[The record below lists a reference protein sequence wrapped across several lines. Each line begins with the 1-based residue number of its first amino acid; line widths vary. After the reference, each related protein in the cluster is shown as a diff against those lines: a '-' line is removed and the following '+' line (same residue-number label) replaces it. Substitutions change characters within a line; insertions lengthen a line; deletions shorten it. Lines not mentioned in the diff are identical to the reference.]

1 MNPLFAWLD
10 QIDRSILYFIN
21 DTLSN
26 QIFDLFFTTIT
37 NEHLWAIPVLI
48 GLLALIVRGGK
59 RGKIAAVLG
68 LIAASVTDVT
78 VVEII
83 KPAIGRLRP
92 SHALEETIN
101 LLVPKGGRYGFVS
114 AHAANIFAGTTVL
127 SYFYKQWK
135 KPLLFLAFSVAL
147 SRIYVGVHYPGD
159 VLFGGLFGYGMAWV
173 IITLWVFLKMR
184 ELKRGRTWVRYN
196 YN

>member
-59 RGKIAAVLG
+59 RGKIAAVLV
-68 LIAASVTDVT
+68 LIAASATDAT

-92 SHALEETIN
+92 SHALEDTIN

-135 KPLLFLAFSVAL
+135 KPLLFLAFSVAV
-147 SRIYVGVHYPGD
+147 SRVYVGVHYPGD

-173 IITLWVFLKMR
+173 IITLWIFLKMR
-184 ELKRGRTWVRYN
+184 ELKRGRTWVRYS
-196 YN
+196 

>member
-21 DTLSN
+21 DNLSN
-26 QIFDLFFTTIT
+26 PIFDLFFTTIT

-48 GLLALIVRGGK
+48 GLMALIVRGGK
-59 RGKIAAVLG
+59 RGKIAAVLV
-68 LIAASVTDVT
+68 LIAASATDKT

-92 SHALEETIN
+92 SHALGDTIN

-127 SYFYKQWK
+127 SYFYEQWK
-135 KPLLFLAFSVAL
+135 KPLLFLAFSVAV
-147 SRIYVGVHYPGD
+147 SRVYVGVHYPGD

-173 IITLWVFLKMR
+173 IITVWVFLKMR
-184 ELKRGRTWVRYN
+184 ELKRGRTWVRYS
-196 YN
+196 

>member
-59 RGKIAAVLG
+59 RGKIAAVLV
-68 LIAASVTDVT
+68 LIAASATDAT

-92 SHALEETIN
+92 SHALEDTIN
-101 LLVPKGGRYGFVS
+101 LLVPRGGRYGFVS

-147 SRIYVGVHYPGD
+147 SRVYVGVHYPGD
-159 VLFGGLFGYGMAWV
+159 VLFGGLFGYGMAWLV
-173 IITLWVFLKMR
+173 ITLWVLLKMR
-184 ELKRGRTWVRYN
+184 ELKRGRTWVRYS
-196 YN
+196 

>member
-59 RGKIAAVLG
+59 RGKIAAVLV
-68 LIAASVTDVT
+68 LIAASATDAT

-92 SHALEETIN
+92 SHALEDTIN

-147 SRIYVGVHYPGD
+147 SRVYVGVHYPGD

-173 IITLWVFLKMR
+173 IITLWIFLKMR
-184 ELKRGRTWVRYN
+184 ELKRGHTWVRYS
-196 YN
+196 

>member
-59 RGKIAAVLG
+59 RGKIAAVLV
-68 LIAASVTDVT
+68 LIAASATDAT

-92 SHALEETIN
+92 SHALEDTIN

-147 SRIYVGVHYPGD
+147 SRVYVGVHYPGD

-173 IITLWVFLKMR
+173 IITVWVFLKMR
-184 ELKRGRTWVRYN
+184 ELKRGRTWVRYS
-196 YN
+196 

>member
-1 MNPLFAWLD
+1 MNHLLEWLD
-10 QIDRSILYFIN
+10 QIDRSILYIIN
-21 DTLSN
+21 DTLAN
-26 QIFDLFFTTIT
+26 PIFDLFFTTIT

-59 RGKIAAVLG
+59 RGKIAAVLV
-68 LIAASVTDVT
+68 LIAASATDAT

-92 SHALEETIN
+92 SHALEDTIN

-147 SRIYVGVHYPGD
+147 SRVYVGVHYPGD
-159 VLFGGLFGYGMAWV
+159 VLFGGLFGYGMAWLV
-173 IITLWVFLKMR
+173 ITLWVLLKMR
-184 ELKRGRTWVRYN
+184 ELKRGRTWVRYS
-196 YN
+196 

>member
-59 RGKIAAVLG
+59 RGKIAAVLV
-68 LIAASVTDVT
+68 LIAASATDAT

-92 SHALEETIN
+92 SHALGDTIN

-127 SYFYKQWK
+127 SYFYEQWK

-147 SRIYVGVHYPGD
+147 SRVYVGVHYPGD
-159 VLFGGLFGYGMAWV
+159 VLFGGLFGYGMAWLV
-173 IITLWVFLKMR
+173 ITLWVLLKMR
-184 ELKRGRTWVRYN
+184 ELKRGRTWVRYS
-196 YN
+196 

>member
-1 MNPLFAWLD
+1 MNTSLEWLN

-21 DTLSN
+21 NNLSN
-26 QIFDLFFTTIT
+26 PIFDLFFTTIT

-48 GLLALIVRGGK
+48 GLMVLIIRGGK
-59 RGKIAAVLG
+59 RGKIAAVLV
-68 LIAASVTDVT
+68 LIAASATDKT

-92 SHALEETIN
+92 SHALGDTIN

-127 SYFYKQWK
+127 SYFYEQWK
-135 KPLLFLAFSVAL
+135 KPLLFLAFSVAV
-147 SRIYVGVHYPGD
+147 SRVYVGVHYPGD

-173 IITLWVFLKMR
+173 IITVWVFLKMR
-184 ELKRGRTWVRYN
+184 ELKRGRTWVRYS
-196 YN
+196 

>member
-1 MNPLFAWLD
+1 MNPSLAWLD

-59 RGKIAAVLG
+59 RGKIAAVLV
-68 LIAASVTDVT
+68 LIAASATDAT

-92 SHALEETIN
+92 SHALEDTIN
-101 LLVPKGGRYGFVS
+101 LLVPRGGRYGFVS

-127 SYFYKQWK
+127 SYFYTQWK

-147 SRIYVGVHYPGD
+147 SRVYVGVHYPGD
-159 VLFGGLFGYGMAWV
+159 VLFGGLFGYGMAWLV
-173 IITLWVFLKMR
+173 ITLWVLLKMR
-184 ELKRGRTWVRYN
+184 ELKRGRTWVRYS
-196 YN
+196 

>member
-1 MNPLFAWLD
+1 MNTSLEWLN

-21 DTLSN
+21 NNLSN
-26 QIFDLFFTTIT
+26 PIFDLFFTTIT

-48 GLLALIVRGGK
+48 GLMALIVRGGK
-59 RGKIAAVLG
+59 RGKIAAVLV
-68 LIAASVTDVT
+68 LIAASTTDKT

-92 SHALEETIN
+92 SHALGDTIN

-135 KPLLFLAFSVAL
+135 KPLLFLAFSVAV
-147 SRIYVGVHYPGD
+147 SRVYVGVHYPGD

-173 IITLWVFLKMR
+173 IITVWVFLKMR
-184 ELKRGRTWVRYN
+184 ELKRGRTWVRYS
-196 YN
+196 

>member
-37 NEHLWAIPVLI
+37 NEHLWAIPALI

-59 RGKIAAVLG
+59 RGKIAAVLV
-68 LIAASVTDVT
+68 LIAASATDAT

-92 SHALEETIN
+92 SHALEDTIN

-147 SRIYVGVHYPGD
+147 SRVYVGVHYPGD
-159 VLFGGLFGYGMAWV
+159 VLFGGLFGYGMAWLV
-173 IITLWVFLKMR
+173 ITLWVLLKMR
-184 ELKRGRTWVRYN
+184 ELKRGRTWVRYS
-196 YN
+196 

>member
-1 MNPLFAWLD
+1 MNTSLEWLN

-21 DTLSN
+21 NNLSN
-26 QIFDLFFTTIT
+26 PIFDLFFTTIT

-48 GLLALIVRGGK
+48 GLMALIVRGGK
-59 RGKIAAVLG
+59 RGKIAAVLV
-68 LIAASVTDVT
+68 LIAASATDKT

-92 SHALEETIN
+92 SHALGDTIN

-127 SYFYKQWK
+127 SYFYEQWK
-135 KPLLFLAFSVAL
+135 KPLLFLAFSVAV
-147 SRIYVGVHYPGD
+147 SRVYVGVHYPGD

-173 IITLWVFLKMR
+173 IITVWVFLKMR
-184 ELKRGRTWVRYN
+184 ELKRGRTWVRYG
-196 YN
+196 

>member
-1 MNPLFAWLD
+1 MNTSLEWLN

-21 DTLSN
+21 NNLSN
-26 QIFDLFFTTIT
+26 PIFDLFFTTIT

-48 GLLALIVRGGK
+48 GLMALIVRGGK
-59 RGKIAAVLG
+59 RGKIAAVLV
-68 LIAASVTDVT
+68 LIAASATDKT

-92 SHALEETIN
+92 SHALGDTIN

-127 SYFYKQWK
+127 SYFYEQWK
-135 KPLLFLAFSVAL
+135 KPLLFLAFSVAV
-147 SRIYVGVHYPGD
+147 SRVYVGVHYPGD

-173 IITLWVFLKMR
+173 IITVWVFLKMR
-184 ELKRGRTWVRYN
+184 ELKRGRTWVRYS
-196 YN
+196 

>member
-48 GLLALIVRGGK
+48 GLLALIVRGGN
-59 RGKIAAVLG
+59 RGKIAAVLV
-68 LIAASVTDVT
+68 LIAASATDAT

-92 SHALEETIN
+92 SHALEDTIN

-147 SRIYVGVHYPGD
+147 SRVYVGVHYPGD

-173 IITLWVFLKMR
+173 MITLWIFLKMR
-184 ELKRGRTWVRYN
+184 ELKRGRTWVRYS
-196 YN
+196 

>member
-1 MNPLFAWLD
+1 MGNFLDWLD

-26 QIFDLFFTTIT
+26 PIFDLFFPTIT
-37 NEHLWAIPVLI
+37 NEHLWAIPALI
-48 GLLALIVRGGK
+48 GLIALIVRGGK
-59 RGKIAAVLG
+59 RGKIAVVLL
-68 LIAASVTDVT
+68 LIAAIVTDKT

-92 SHALEETIN
+92 SHALGDTVN

-114 AHAANIFAGTTVL
+114 AHAANIFVGTTIL
-127 SYFYKQWK
+127 SYFYDQWK

-147 SRIYVGVHYPGD
+147 SRVYVGVHYPGD
-159 VLFGGLFGYGMAWV
+159 VLFGGLFGYGIAWL

-184 ELKRGRTWVRYN
+184 ELKRGRTWVRYS
-196 YN
+196 

>member
-1 MNPLFAWLD
+1 MNTSLEWLN

-21 DTLSN
+21 NTLSN

-59 RGKIAAVLG
+59 RGKIAAVLV
-68 LIAASVTDVT
+68 LIAASATDAT

-92 SHALEETIN
+92 SHALEDTIN
-101 LLVPKGGRYGFVS
+101 LLVSKGGRYGFVS
-114 AHAANIFAGTTVL
+114 AHAANIFAATTVL

-147 SRIYVGVHYPGD
+147 SRVYVGVHYPGD
-159 VLFGGLFGYGMAWV
+159 VLFGGLFGYGMAWLV
-173 IITLWVFLKMR
+173 ITLWVLLKMR
-184 ELKRGRTWVRYN
+184 ELKRGRTWVRYS
-196 YN
+196 

>member
-59 RGKIAAVLG
+59 RGKIAAVLV
-68 LIAASVTDVT
+68 LIAASATDAT

-92 SHALEETIN
+92 SHALEDTIN

-147 SRIYVGVHYPGD
+147 SRVYVGVHYPGD

-173 IITLWVFLKMR
+173 IITVWVFLKMR
-184 ELKRGRTWVRYN
+184 ELKRGRT
-196 YN
+196 

>member
-1 MNPLFAWLD
+1 MDNFLDWLD

-26 QIFDLFFTTIT
+26 PIFDLFFTTIT
-37 NEHLWAIPVLI
+37 NELLWAIPALI
-48 GLLALIVRGGK
+48 GLVELIVRGGK
-59 RGKIAAVLG
+59 RGKIAAVLL
-68 LIAASVTDVT
+68 LIAAIATDKT

-92 SHALEETIN
+92 SHALGDTVN

-114 AHAANIFAGTTVL
+114 AHAANIFVGTTIL
-127 SYFYKQWK
+127 SYFYDQWK

-147 SRIYVGVHYPGD
+147 SRVYVGVHYPGD
-159 VLFGGLFGYGMAWV
+159 VLFGGLFGYGMAWL

-184 ELKRGRTWVRYN
+184 ELKRGLTWVRYS
-196 YN
+196 

>member
-1 MNPLFAWLD
+1 MNPSLAWLD

-48 GLLALIVRGGK
+48 GLLALFVRGGK
-59 RGKIAAVLG
+59 RGKIAAVLV
-68 LIAASVTDVT
+68 LIAASATDAT

-92 SHALEETIN
+92 SHALEDTLN

-147 SRIYVGVHYPGD
+147 SRVYVGVHYPGD

-184 ELKRGRTWVRYN
+184 ELKRGRTWVRYS
-196 YN
+196 

>member
-1 MNPLFAWLD
+1 MGNFLDWLD
-10 QIDRSILYFIN
+10 QIDRSKLYFIN

-26 QIFDLFFTTIT
+26 PIFDLFFTTIT
-37 NEHLWAIPVLI
+37 NEHIWAIPALI
-48 GLLALIVRGGK
+48 GLVTLIVRGGK
-59 RGKIAAVLG
+59 RGKIAAG
-68 LIAASVTDVT
+68 LLLITAIATDKT

-92 SHALEETIN
+92 SHALADTVN

-114 AHAANIFAGTTVL
+114 AHAANIFVGTTIL
-127 SYFYKQWK
+127 SYFYDQWK

-147 SRIYVGVHYPGD
+147 SRVYVGVHYPGD
-159 VLFGGLFGYGMAWV
+159 VLFGGLFGYGMAWL

-184 ELKRGRTWVRYN
+184 ELKRGRTWVRYR
-196 YN
+196 

>member
-59 RGKIAAVLG
+59 RGKIAAALV
-68 LIAASVTDVT
+68 LIAASATDAT

-92 SHALEETIN
+92 SHALEDTIN

-147 SRIYVGVHYPGD
+147 SRVYVGVHYPGD

-184 ELKRGRTWVRYN
+184 ELKRGRTWVRYS
-196 YN
+196 

>member
-48 GLLALIVRGGK
+48 GLLALIVRGGN
-59 RGKIAAVLG
+59 RGKIAAVLV
-68 LIAASVTDVT
+68 LITASATDAT

-92 SHALEETIN
+92 SHALGDTIN

-127 SYFYKQWK
+127 SYFYEQWK
-135 KPLLFLAFSVAL
+135 KPLLFLAFSVAV
-147 SRIYVGVHYPGD
+147 SRVYVGVHYPGD

-173 IITLWVFLKMR
+173 IITVWVFLKMR
-184 ELKRGRTWVRYN
+184 ELKRGRTWVRYS
-196 YN
+196 